1 FVKTNIM
8 NSVPFTITIASSR
21 LYVVRVE
28 AFFWLFDRVVELSDL
43 IPYQKPYQSST
54 DLCQKLQRDGL
65 VITDVGNAWKVLE
78 RCSYYRFKAYLI
90 PFCDE
95 TTRRYYPDEL
105 LIKRMSYICLIRIY
119 GCWFLID
126 PKNRNCRA

>member
-1 FVKTNIM
+1 KMQSFVNPCPIIQCSVSIIRR
-8 NSVPFTITIASSR
+8 NSGHYRYPDGSAYPDVAGGALT
-21 LYVVRVE
+21 
-28 AFFWLFDRVVELSDL
+28 
-43 IPYQKPYQSST
+43 PYQSST

-119 GCWFLID
+119 GCWLLID